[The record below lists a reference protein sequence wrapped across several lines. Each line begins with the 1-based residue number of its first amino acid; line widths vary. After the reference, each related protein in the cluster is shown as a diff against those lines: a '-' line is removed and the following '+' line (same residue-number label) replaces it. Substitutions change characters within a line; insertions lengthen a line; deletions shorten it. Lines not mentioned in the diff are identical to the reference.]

1 MSFIFAHGV
10 FERWRRDKEEGE
22 HYKSQGN
29 CRLRPYRF
37 KHLLYNFI
45 KTERSNSG
53 DKGDLHINEGH
64 GEVFPGWVLFGLQTT
79 FKSDLTSRSFSSFY
93 NVILNQEEL
102 EFVDDLRAL
111 YDKKLISNEAKV
123 CENQSN

>member
-1 MSFIFAHGV
+1 M
-10 FERWRRDKEEGE
+10 E
-22 HYKSQGN
+22 
-29 CRLRPYRF
+29 P
-37 KHLLYNFI
+37 LYNFL

-64 GEVFPGWVLFGLQTT
+64 GEVFPGWLLFGLQTT

-123 CENQSN
+123 CENQSNLR